1 MELCSLHHLGL
12 MSDPAKALQ
21 NLASESIQLKDKK
34 AESRTVSRKRRT
46 HVLNLIK
53 HFSKFALF
61 DGVSAFAKSKAA
73 AHMTRVCLPTGTLLF
88 SSEDMGSSIF
98 LVLKGKVLCNEA
110 GRRKMAKPFNMV
122 GMEVLCSA
130 AQSCTKTGS
139 VEVSTCRRFTT
150 AVTATD
156 CELLVLSL
164 KDLIQI
170 VRLCKDLGDN
180 VHRIACDFVRRLA
193 AHGSAEAR
201 KCYETILLGLHED
214 GPKREEIIVQKR
226 NAMQIERLESMRRL
240 VAAANDQWT
249 ALRLKDACPGS
260 GSRFDLSTE
269 SSSHVTFP
277 RCYPNNFFC
286 AVNSPLNFVV

>member
-1 MELCSLHHLGL
+1 MEIHSLYNLGF
-12 MSDPAKALQ
+12 MTDAPAALQ
-21 NLASESIQLKDKK
+21 NIATAPVQIKEKKSESR
-34 AESRTVSRKRRT
+34 AVSKKRRT

-53 HFSKFALF
+53 YFSKFSLF
-61 DGVSAFAKSKAA
+61 DGVSAFAKSKVA

-88 SSEDMGSSIF
+88 SSEDMGASIF

-130 AQSCTKTGS
+130 AQSRSKNAEAA
-139 VEVSTCRRFTT
+139 EVSACRRFTT

-164 KDLIQI
+164 KDLVPI

-180 VHRIACDFVRRLA
+180 VHRMACDFVRRLA

-214 GPKREEIIVQKR
+214 GPKVYK
-226 NAMQIERLESMRRL
+226 
-240 VAAANDQWT
+240 
-249 ALRLKDACPGS
+249 
-260 GSRFDLSTE
+260 
-269 SSSHVTFP
+269 
-277 RCYPNNFFC
+277 
-286 AVNSPLNFVV
+286 PLM

>member
-1 MELCSLHHLGL
+1 MEIHSLYNLGF
-12 MSDPAKALQ
+12 MTDAPAALQ
-21 NLASESIQLKDKK
+21 NIATAPVQIKEKKSESR
-34 AESRTVSRKRRT
+34 AVSKKRRT

-53 HFSKFALF
+53 YFSKFSLF
-61 DGVSAFAKSKAA
+61 DGVSAFAKSKVNQNLFIFLDILAEDYCSQVA

-88 SSEDMGSSIF
+88 SSEDMGASIF

-130 AQSCTKTGS
+130 AQSRSKNAEAA
-139 VEVSTCRRFTT
+139 EVSACRRFTT

-164 KDLIQI
+164 KDLVPI

-180 VHRIACDFVRRLA
+180 VHRMACDFVRRLA

-214 GPKREEIIVQKR
+214 GPKVYK
-226 NAMQIERLESMRRL
+226 
-240 VAAANDQWT
+240 
-249 ALRLKDACPGS
+249 
-260 GSRFDLSTE
+260 
-269 SSSHVTFP
+269 
-277 RCYPNNFFC
+277 
-286 AVNSPLNFVV
+286 PLM